1 MSDDNHDR
9 SIFFLWS
16 INYPENQ
23 PVPCLIPIWGCR
35 HIRTR
40 SLGRSII
47 DIMCHHMP
55 SVTLK
60 NDRHLPFAWATDFF
74 QRISTMRRF
83 TTSADPFS
91 LMNTLGPNLP
101 VSLKKKIQSML
112 GTLVYPWKLRKSQLS
127 RHKAEKLRRTTDKW
141 SEWEFGLYGLAPL
154 SPPPPPPLHCYR
166 FPQQKS
172 ESMKWIG
179 VRLIL

>member
-16 INYPENQ
+16 RNYPENQ

-47 DIMCHHMP
+47 DIKYVVP

-101 VSLKKKIQSML
+101 VSLKKKFIQCL
-112 GTLVYPWKLRKSQLS
+112 G
-127 RHKAEKLRRTTDKW
+127 
-141 SEWEFGLYGLAPL
+141 PL
-154 SPPPPPPLHCYR
+154 SIR
-166 FPQQKS
+166 KDWGKVSFPAIRLKS
-172 ESMKWIG
+172 SG
-179 VRLIL
+179 ILPANEVNGSLAYTA

>member
-47 DIMCHHMP
+47 GIMCHHMP

-101 VSLKKKIQSML
+101 VSLKKKFSQCL
-112 GTLVYPWKLRKSQLS
+112 EPWSILENWGKVSFPAIRLKSSGVLPTNEANGS
-127 RHKAEKLRRTTDKW
+127 
-141 SEWEFGLYGLAPL
+141 LA
-154 SPPPPPPLHCYR
+154 YTA
-166 FPQQKS
+166 
-172 ESMKWIG
+172 
-179 VRLIL
+179 